1 MPEVVRKFGGTE
13 QTYYRWKREYD
24 GLPMDQARRMKNLER
39 EKARL
44 KRLLAD
50 AELPSEGCLGPAGGS
65 GSTGGGWT
73 TTAGGRMAA
82 SRG

>member
-1 MPEVVRKFGGTE
+1 
-13 QTYYRWKREYD
+13 
-24 GLPMDQARRMKNLER
+24 MKNLER

-50 AELPSEGCLGPAGGS
+50 AELPSRGCLGPAGGS